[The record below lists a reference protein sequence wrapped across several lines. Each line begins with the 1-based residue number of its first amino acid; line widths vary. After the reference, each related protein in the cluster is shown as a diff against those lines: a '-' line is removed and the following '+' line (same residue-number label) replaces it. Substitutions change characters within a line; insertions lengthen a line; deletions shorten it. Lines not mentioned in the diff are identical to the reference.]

1 MSEAITTIL
10 QHLAKGAGAE
20 MAPSISNGAKPES
33 GNSDFAKMFEDKL
46 QGEQQGAEELM
57 KSFGMSG
64 DNPLSSKVIPAQE
77 FTINPTE
84 SIKSVQPT
92 GLSEKLSSFLAEV
105 NLGQQQMDGII
116 AQASSGT
123 NMSPQDLLSLQVGVY
138 QFTMEL
144 ELTSK
149 VSEQVPNAAKTIWN
163 TNFQG

>member
-10 QHLAKGAGAE
+10 QNLAKGTGAE
-20 MAPSISNGAKPES
+20 TAPSTAGSNS
-33 GNSDFAKMFEDKL
+33 NSDFAKMFEGKL
-46 QGEQQGAEELM
+46 QGEQMITEDLL

-64 DNPLSSKVIPAQE
+64 NDPLSSKVIPSQE

-84 SIKSVQPT
+84 SIKAVQPT

-116 AQASSGT
+116 AQASSGA

-149 VSEQVPNAAKTIWN
+149 VSEQVPNAAKTVWN